1 MKNIVGWAFL
11 ILLGCN
17 QGLQENNKSH
27 FSLLDSKQSGIDFIN
42 QLEEG
47 LNTNILVYEYFY
59 NGGGVAAA
67 DFNGDGLEDLYFTSN
82 MGQNELY
89 LNTGANQFKKVT
101 QEAGVQ
107 GRKGPWKTGVTIVD
121 INGDEKIDLY
131 LCYSGMLPEE
141 KRKNEL
147 WINQGNNAEGTPIF
161 AESAEKYGLASTGFS
176 TQAYFFDPDIDGDL
190 DMLLLN
196 HNPKNLPLLNEES
209 TKALFAQEDA
219 ERGLRFFLNEE
230 GAYSDQTEKYGIN
243 GSPLSYGLGVGI
255 SDVNNDG
262 WPDFYVSNDY
272 AVPDYLYINQGDGT
286 FKNEIEKQITF
297 TSHFSMGNDIADINN
312 DGYSDIVTLDMLPED
327 NERQKL
333 LMAPD
338 NYSKFQLFE
347 RSGFYR
353 QFMRNMLH
361 LNNGNSTFT
370 EVGQYFGISNTDWS
384 WSALLADF
392 DNDGWNDLHVTNG
405 YLRDYT
411 NLDFINYMD
420 DYVAQKGKLVR
431 EDVMEIIAK
440 MPASDVSNYLYKN
453 NAGKNFVDITQD
465 WGLQRP
471 SNSNGAAYFD
481 SDLDG
486 DLDLVVNNINQNA
499 FFYQNIQGSARNNY
513 ITISLKGN
521 SGNTLGIGTKIILK
535 SGSQVQ
541 VKEQFPTRGFQS
553 SVSPTLHF
561 GLGNQIQTVDTL
573 QVVWPNQDVQIFTQ
587 VPINQHLIVEQK
599 NAISNPTPIVSNE
612 NPIIFKPLTRLSSSP
627 ISSNYND
634 FDRQL
639 LLMQSYSNETACL
652 EKGDINGDGLEDL
665 FIGGNQNT
673 PGQLYL
679 RQTNGEM
686 KLVEVP
692 SFLDHAYFVDTDAL
706 MEDFNGDGWEDLLVL
721 SGGYHDLRPEDP
733 RLLDR
738 LYLNDG
744 SGNLVYFP
752 EGLPNIYHTSK
763 VAMTMD
769 FNEDG
774 YQDLFIG
781 GSTVPG
787 KFPTSYGS
795 TILINQGNGRFSIP
809 ESNLGI
815 DVESLQRVNAV
826 QKVDWNGDGKD
837 EIFVASE
844 WASIRGFKKNG
855 DLWEEMELPKSIQE
869 KKGLWTALMIED
881 FNADGQPDIL
891 AGNWGLNMQFA
902 ATSKEPAQLHYFPTN
917 GGITILPIFSYYIQ
931 GASYPDVTRG
941 ELLKQLPQN
950 VGKFTTYRTYAQA
963 RLNDI
968 LDGAQLKAA
977 EKLTI
982 NETATLLFLS
992 SPKGHIEAPLPQE
1005 IQYAP
1010 IHALSYNDFDG
1021 DGIKDLLAAG
1031 NNSFTKLRFGYLEA
1045 NYGLLLKGLGDG
1057 KFQAYRPSTSG
1068 LSIRGS
1074 VRDLIQIDRE
1084 LWLISN
1090 EAPLQAYTF

>member
-1 MKNIVGWAFL
+1 MKNVVGL
-11 ILLGCN
+11 ILLLFIGCQ
-17 QGLQENNKSH
+17 QGSQIDQGTQFRLV
-27 FSLLDSKQSGIDFIN
+27 DIDQSGIDFIN

-59 NGGGVAAA
+59 NGGGVATA

-121 INGDEKIDLY
+121 INGDQRIDLY
-131 LCYSGMLPEE
+131 LCYSGMLPAE

-147 WINQGNNAEGTPIF
+147 WINRGNNPEGIPIF
-161 AESAEKYGLASTGFS
+161 EESAEKYGLASSGFS
-176 TQAYFFDPDIDGDL
+176 TQAYFFDPDVDGDL

-209 TKALFAQEDA
+209 TKALFAQEDI
-219 ERGLRFFLNEE
+219 EKGLRFFLNEGGNYIDKTRE
-230 GAYSDQTEKYGIN
+230 YGIN
-243 GSPLSYGLGVGI
+243 GSPLSYGLGIGI
-255 SDVNNDG
+255 SDLNDDG

-272 AVPDYLYINQGDGT
+272 AVPDYLYINQGNGK
-286 FKNEIEKQITF
+286 FKNEIINQITY

-312 DGYSDIVTLDMLPED
+312 DGYPDIFTLDMLPED
-327 NERQKL
+327 HKRQKL

-431 EDVMEIIAK
+431 EDVMEIIAE
-440 MPASDVSNYLYKN
+440 MPASAVSNYLFQN
-453 NAGKNFVDITQD
+453 EEGKGFVNQTAA
-465 WGLQRP
+465 WGIQRP
-471 SNSNGAAYFD
+471 SNSNGAAYLD
-481 SDLDG
+481 SDNDG
-486 DLDLVVNNINQNA
+486 DLDLVVNNVNQNA
-499 FFYQNIQGSARNNY
+499 FFYENLGGSKDHSYLSVA
-513 ITISLKGN
+513 LLGN
-521 SGNTLGIGTKIILK
+521 SGNTLGIGTKVILQN
-535 SGSQVQ
+535 GSQIQ
-541 VKEQFPTRGFQS
+541 IKEQYPTRGFQS

-561 GLGNQIQTVDTL
+561 GLGSGIQSIDTVK
-573 QVVWPNQDVQIFTQ
+573 VIWPNQEIQIFTQ
-587 VPINQHLIVEQK
+587 VPVNQTLKVYQK
-599 NAISNPTPIVSNE
+599 EAQASSTVASSSE
-612 NPIIFKPLTRLSSSP
+612 NQKIFKPLTILPQTITTPS
-627 ISSNYND
+627 YND

-639 LLMQSYSNETACL
+639 LLLQSYSNETACL
-652 EKGDINGDGLEDL
+652 VKGDVNGDGLEDL
-665 FIGGNQNT
+665 FIGGNQNS
-673 PGQLYL
+673 PSRLYW
-679 RQTNGEM
+679 RKPHGELEIA
-686 KLVEVP
+686 KIP
-692 SFLDHAYFVDTDAL
+692 AFLDHAFYVDTDAV
-706 MEDFNGDGWEDLLVL
+706 MEDFNGDGWIDLLVL
-721 SGGYHDLRPEDP
+721 SGGYHDLRDRDP

-744 SGNLVYFP
+744 KGGLDYFP
-752 EGLPNIYHTSK
+752 EGLPNIYHNSSTAIS
-763 VAMTMD
+763 MD
-769 FNEDG
+769 FNDDG
-774 YQDLFIG
+774 HQDIFIG
-781 GSTVPG
+781 GFIVPG

-795 TILINQGNGRFSIP
+795 TVLINQGNGRFAISP
-809 ESNLGI
+809 SNMGF
-815 DVESLQRVNAV
+815 DVESMQRVKAV
-826 QKVDWNGDGKD
+826 EKVDWNGDGME
-837 EIFVASE
+837 EIFIASE
-844 WASIRGFKKNG
+844 WSSLRGFQKNG
-855 DLWEEMELPKSIQE
+855 EKWEEIDLPSTIKD
-869 KKGLWTALMIED
+869 KKGLWTSLLMED
-881 FNADGQPDIL
+881 INQDGQPDL
-891 AGNWGLNMQFA
+891 LMGNWGLNMQFA
-902 ATSKEPAQLHYFPTN
+902 ATEKEPVELHYFPTN
-917 GGITILPIFSYYIQ
+917 GGITILPILSYFIQ
-931 GASYPDVTRG
+931 GESYPDVTRG

-950 VGKFTTYRTYAQA
+950 AGRFNTYASYAQA
-963 RLNDI
+963 GIGDI
-968 LDGAQLKAA
+968 LDGPQLNVAN
-977 EKLTI
+977 KLSI

-992 SPKGHIEAPLPQE
+992 SPDGYVEALLPQE

-1010 IHALSYNDFDG
+1010 VHAWSYFDFDG

-1031 NNSFTKLRFGYLEA
+1031 NNSYTKLRLGYLEA
-1045 NYGLLLKGLGDG
+1045 NYGLLLKGLGKG
-1057 KFQAYRPSTSG
+1057 KFQTLNSDFSG

-1074 VRDLIQIDRE
+1074 VRDLVLTDRE

-1090 EAPLQAYTF
+1090 EAPLQSFTF